1 MVDLDLAA
9 EVEDMEL
16 ALRLL
21 LFSRLWLYP
30 SSEASL
36 LYEIKHL
43 DESFFAFES
52 DSLLALLEF
61 VKLAD

>member
-1 MVDLDLAA
+1 MVDLDLAV

-21 LFSRLWLYP
+21 LLFSRLWLYP
-30 SSEASL
+30 SEASL

-52 DSLLALLEF
+52 DSLLA
-61 VKLAD
+61 

>member
-30 SSEASL
+30 SEASL